1 MSKSIFSKIK
11 GLIFASIIFWILFIL
26 HIIFA
31 SNNLWFLF
39 NIVAILIFFTSHFH
53 SFIAL
58 KCFKLENKDDKMILI
73 YLSTFF
79 SIFYSIGY
87 WYAVNQMVF
96 EIWIL
101 FMGLIPIMISILIAR
116 YLITDN

>member
-1 MSKSIFSKIK
+1 MAKSILSKIR
-11 GLIFASIIFWILFIL
+11 GLIFASSIFWVLFIL

-39 NIVAILIFFTSHFH
+39 NIVSILIFFISHFH
-53 SFIAL
+53 SLIAL
-58 KCFKLENKDDKMILI
+58 NSFKLDNNEDKMFLI
-73 YLSTFF
+73 YLSTFV

-87 WYAVNQMVF
+87 WYAVNERIF
-96 EIWIL
+96 EIWI
-101 FMGLIPIMISILIAR
+101 FITGLIPILISILITR